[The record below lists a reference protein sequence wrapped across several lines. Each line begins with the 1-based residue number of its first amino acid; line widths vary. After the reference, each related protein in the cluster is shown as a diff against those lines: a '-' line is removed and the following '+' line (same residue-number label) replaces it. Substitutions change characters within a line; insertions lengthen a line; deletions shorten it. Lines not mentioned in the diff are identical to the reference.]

1 LHDLGKEAGQV
12 IAGQGSGAEKQDG
25 GRHVLFRDG
34 IELSWV
40 AGAYIELVLLD
51 GAERL

>member
-25 GRHVLFRDG
+25 GDMYYSVMG
-34 IELSWV
+34 LS
-40 AGAYIELVLLD
+40 
-51 GAERL
+51 